1 MEKLFEYKTGLDA
14 RIGLPTEHLASTNEI
29 DVYAS
34 PMYSTGIGLVLK
46 GFESIEKKVGQ
57 NVVAPGGEVNPGVGD
72 GDGKGSFF
80 STLLG
85 EKAKKFFEI

>member
-1 MEKLFEYKTGLDA
+1 MFEYKTGLDA

-46 GFESIEKKVGQ
+46 GFESIEQKAGE
-57 NVVAPGGEVNPGVGD
+57 NSVAPGGEVNPGVGE

-80 STLLG
+80 A
-85 EKAKKFFEI
+85 EFFKKAVLWHKHFLK